1 MCLTQTFTA
10 AESLVRRSGNLDA
23 LCRHRQFVRLDSHWL
38 NTEDVTTLLSFTR
51 HAHMYGPFHVTLT
64 PLMEGCSGCTVSLV
78 PLPVLVCRS
87 TLGHTP
93 AYTKLLRLMP
103 VRSSL
108 DTDLSPSVSLLP
120 TVRSATEWRER
131 SRGAHR
137 ANHHRFLFFPQALHG
152 GGGGAV
158 IVSMH
163 TVPKVITRGTSVPNT
178 GVTRQMTGKSSHTKS
193 PDNGSFSSSSSLLIM
208 ALWGNLG
215 QAPSPNRK
223 GRALSY

>member
-1 MCLTQTFTA
+1 MDRSRCRKANYRHLATIVVLYHGPALSRCIIDSKPRKSEVPVCLTQTFTA

-23 LCRHRQFVRLDSHWL
+23 LCRHRQSVRLDSHWL

-120 TVRSATEWRER
+120 TVRSATEWREK

-152 GGGGAV
+152 GGGGGAV

-163 TVPKVITRGTSVPNT
+163 TVPKVIARGTSVQTPE
-178 GVTRQMTGKSSHTKS
+178 
-193 PDNGSFSSSSSLLIM
+193 SL
-208 ALWGNLG
+208 
-215 QAPSPNRK
+215 
-223 GRALSY
+223 GR